1 MVKGWPY
8 SKLHSYKNHI
18 LYRQPFIEVVG
29 TNMFKMQKYE
39 VKDFSGAKRQERN
52 VRFNDVENDQKS
64 LCPPKGAY
72 VPEGLMTSCSWDY
85 MTFTPSVRSY
95 TMHLCLLHPS
105 LCHHFLL
112 LLYLQSHST
121 HNAVGTVHAHTNIN
135 TIYGYYSRRS
145 PPVTHS
151 HSCVNINKLAIKMNY
166 KRGSVITVKLQFI
179 LFIIDDGFR

>member
-1 MVKGWPY
+1 MSSQRCLRPGGSDDVLFLG
-8 SKLHSYKNHI
+8 LHDVH
-18 LYRQPFIEVVG
+18 PFRPLLHH
-29 TNMFKMQKYE
+29 
-39 VKDFSGAKRQERN
+39 AA
-52 VRFNDVENDQKS
+52 
-64 LCPPKGAY
+64 L
-72 VPEGLMTSCSWDY
+72 
-85 MTFTPSVRSY
+85 
-95 TMHLCLLHPS
+95 HLCLLHPS

-166 KRGSVITVKLQFI
+166 KRGSVITVKLQVI
-179 LFIIDDGFR
+179 LYYRRRLSITIFTGGGRVCASQGDNKDQLRGDQRLCKEVP